1 MGTCTR
7 LRREIDMLTVIG
19 FAIGFVIA
27 AGVFLAIA
35 MRHDNTLNA
44 EQHRIITE
52 FQDILNNRLEEHNP
66 RVQVWLANNDMMYRP
81 YARIVAHGHIFFTR
95 AGSTEEMQAKADKAA
110 NFFAKKQLM
119 KWIPND

>member
-7 LRREIDMLTVIG
+7 LRRAIDMITVIG

-27 AGVFLAIA
+27 AGAFLAIA
-35 MRHDNTLNA
+35 MRHDNTLTT

-52 FQDILNNRLEEHNP
+52 FQDILNHRLEEHNP
-66 RVQVWLANNDMMYRP
+66 RVQVWIANNDMRYRP

-95 AGSTEEMQAKADKAA
+95 AGSTEEMRAEADKAA

-119 KWIPND
+119 KWINFD

>member
-1 MGTCTR
+1 
-7 LRREIDMLTVIG
+7 MLTAVG
-19 FAIGFVIA
+19 FVIGFVITI
-27 AGVFLAIA
+27 GILLAIA

-52 FQDILNNRLEEHNP
+52 FQDILNNRLKEHNP
-66 RVQVWLANNDMMYRP
+66 RVQVWIANNDMRCRP
-81 YARIVAHGHIFFTR
+81 YARIAARGHIFFTR
-95 AGSTEEMQAKADKAA
+95 AGSTEEMRAKADKAA

>member
-7 LRREIDMLTVIG
+7 LRRGIDMLAVVG

-27 AGVFLAIA
+27 AGAFLAIA

-44 EQHRIITE
+44 EQQRVITE
-52 FQDILNNRLEEHNP
+52 FQDILNHRLKEHNP

-81 YARIVAHGHIFFTR
+81 YARIVAHGHVFFTR
-95 AGSTEEMQAKADKAA
+95 AGSTEEMRAKADGAA
-110 NFFAKKQLM
+110 IFFAKKQLM

>member
-7 LRREIDMLTVIG
+7 LRRAIDMLAVVG

-27 AGVFLAIA
+27 AGAFLAIA

-44 EQHRIITE
+44 EQQRVITE
-52 FQDILNNRLEEHNP
+52 FQDILNHRLKEHNP
-66 RVQVWLANNDMMYRP
+66 RVQVWIANNDMRYRP

-95 AGSTEEMQAKADKAA
+95 AGSTEEMRAEADKAA

-119 KWIPND
+119 KWINFD

>member
-7 LRREIDMLTVIG
+7 LRRAIDMLTAVG
-19 FAIGFVIA
+19 FAIGFVLTI
-27 AGVFLAIA
+27 GIFLAIA
-35 MRHDNTLNA
+35 MRHDNTLSA

-52 FQDILNNRLEEHNP
+52 FQDMLNHRLKEHNP

-81 YARIVAHGHIFFTR
+81 YARIVAHGHVFFTR
-95 AGSTEEMQAKADKAA
+95 AGTTEEMRAKADEAA
-110 NFFAKKQLM
+110 IFFAKKQLM

>member
-7 LRREIDMLTVIG
+7 LRRAIDMLAVVG

-27 AGVFLAIA
+27 AGAFLAIA

-44 EQHRIITE
+44 EQQRVITE
-52 FQDILNNRLEEHNP
+52 FQDMLNHRLKEHNP
-66 RVQVWLANNDMMYRP
+66 RVQVWIANNDLRYRP
-81 YARIVAHGHIFFTR
+81 YARIAARGHIFFTR
-95 AGSTEEMQAKADKAA
+95 AGSTEEMRAEADKAA
-110 NFFAKKQLM
+110 VFFAKKQLM

>member
-7 LRREIDMLTVIG
+7 LRRAIDMLTVVG

-27 AGVFLAIA
+27 AGAFLAIA

-52 FQDILNNRLEEHNP
+52 FQDILNHRLKEHNP

-81 YARIVAHGHIFFTR
+81 YARIVAHGHVFFTR
-95 AGSTEEMQAKADKAA
+95 AGTTEEMRAKADGAA
-110 NFFAKKQLM
+110 IFFAKKQLM

>member
-1 MGTCTR
+1 MGAR
-7 LRREIDMLTVIG
+7 LPLSRAIDMLTVIG

-27 AGVFLAIA
+27 AGAFLAIA
-35 MRHDNTLNA
+35 MRHDNTLTT

-52 FQDILNNRLEEHNP
+52 FQDILNHRLEEHNP
-66 RVQVWLANNDMMYRP
+66 RVQVWIANNDMRYRP

-95 AGSTEEMQAKADKAA
+95 AGSTEEMRAEADKAA

-119 KWIPND
+119 KWINFD

>member
-1 MGTCTR
+1 
-7 LRREIDMLTVIG
+7 MLTVVG

-27 AGVFLAIA
+27 IGIFLAIA

-52 FQDILNNRLEEHNP
+52 FQDILNNRLKEHNP

-95 AGSTEEMQAKADKAA
+95 AGSTEEMRAEADKAA

-119 KWIPND
+119 KWINFD

>member
-1 MGTCTR
+1 
-7 LRREIDMLTVIG
+7 MLTVIG
-19 FAIGFVIA
+19 FAIGFVITI
-27 AGVFLAIA
+27 GIFLAIA

-52 FQDILNNRLEEHNP
+52 FQDILNHRLKEHNP

-81 YARIVAHGHIFFTR
+81 YARIVAHGHVFFTR
-95 AGSTEEMQAKADKAA
+95 AGTTEEMRAKADGAA
-110 NFFAKKQLM
+110 IFFAKKQLM